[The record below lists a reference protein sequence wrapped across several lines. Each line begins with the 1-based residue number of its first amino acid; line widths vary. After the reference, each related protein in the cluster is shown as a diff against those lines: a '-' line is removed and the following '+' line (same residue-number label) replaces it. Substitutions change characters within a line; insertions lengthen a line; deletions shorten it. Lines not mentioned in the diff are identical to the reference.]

1 MDRPQEHNVQPCIPL
16 IVKTSFLLMFWV
28 TLRQF
33 FKEKVDR
40 RRDSTIADMF
50 APLQLTVGAT
60 TADGVRVNGNKK
72 TSKFLK
78 KTGTVIKNLLVRLWI
93 WLLVLVIFLCA
104 MTGKNMTGFRICYMA
119 LFLFFLLVFQSSS
132 KVWVKLMYGFW
143 LFLIFYAMFILIL
156 IYTYQ
161 FDKFDVYWNDYLNI
175 SKSL

>member
-1 MDRPQEHNVQPCIPL
+1 MQPCIPL

-33 FKEKVDR
+33 FKEKNDK
-40 RRDSTIADMF
+40 RRDSTLADIF
-50 APLQLTVGAT
+50 APLQLSVSHSMTEQSTVG
-60 TADGVRVNGNKK
+60 GKK

-78 KTGTVIKNLLVRLWI
+78 KMGIVIKNLLVRLWI

-104 MTGKNMTGFRICYMA
+104 MTGDKMTGFRICYMA

-132 KVWVKLMYGFW
+132 KAWVKLMYGFW
-143 LFLIFYAMFILIL
+143 LFLIFYAMSILIL

-161 FDKFDVYWNDYLNI
+161 FDEFDKYWVKYLNI
-175 SKSL
+175 STTL